1 MKISKYVLN
10 IFGFT
15 LIICSFFLTASAQ
28 SLKERYLNPMLPSS
42 TLDSGFTSWQWL
54 NPLPQGNDLY
64 RVQMI
69 DSNIIY
75 AIGEYG
81 TFISTTNCVNP

>member
-1 MKISKYVLN
+1 MKKYFIITFLLHCFSILLIN
-10 IFGFT
+10 PT
-15 LIICSFFLTASAQ
+15 LGQTDSYQFFNRNLSG
-28 SLKERYLNPMLPSS
+28 